1 MRRVLSSIF
10 LILLLGGGIWY
21 ASGRFGGKSNKGII
35 NEAPPPPPPLTYA
48 TKPEVGFLAPDFLL
62 KTLDGREIRL
72 SDYLG
77 KWVVLNFWSTQCT
90 FCLTELRNYSR
101 LVNENQGWL
110 TVIAINRGEPS
121 AVVDN
126 YLNNY
131 IKPSDIVFV
140 FDPEDE
146 LYGRYQGKNMPESFF
161 IDTSG
166 VIRDHKL
173 GELLFEDMRFKVKM
187 LREAPAGK

>member
-1 MRRVLSSIF
+1 MRRIISSLVLVA
-10 LILLLGGGIWY
+10 LVGLAIWY
-21 ASGRFGGKSNKGII
+21 VWGRFGGESNKDTT
-35 NEAPPPPPPLTYA
+35 NEAPLPPPPLTYA

-62 KTLDGREIRL
+62 KTLDGRAIRL

-77 KWVVLNFWSTQCT
+77 KEVVVNFWSSQCP

-173 GELLFEDMRFKVKM
+173 GELLFEDMRLKVKM